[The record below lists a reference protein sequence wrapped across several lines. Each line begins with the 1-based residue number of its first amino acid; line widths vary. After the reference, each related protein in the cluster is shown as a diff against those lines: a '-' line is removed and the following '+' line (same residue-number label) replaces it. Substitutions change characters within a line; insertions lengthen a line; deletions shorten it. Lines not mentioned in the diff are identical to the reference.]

1 MELLFRISLIV
12 IVALGVRLLL
22 EAVRPPKQ
30 LAEPAMMLA
39 IMLPVALALWVS
51 WIYSLVEVLVFM
63 FSIFMIGIL
72 LIAIWFYVLQPM
84 GEAAE
89 TSNFH
94 GLNVGNWNVR
104 WDYFG
109 LLLLAAPVFLLILTY
124 NYFAGFFDFGIGR
137 LLPLLMLGYVY
148 FQAILR
154 R

>member
-1 MELLFRISLIV
+1 MELLFHISLIV
-12 IVALGVRLLL
+12 IVALAVRLLL
-22 EAVRPPKQ
+22 QAVSRPQQ
-30 LAEPAMMLA
+30 LAEPTVMLV
-39 IMLPVALALWVS
+39 IVLPVALALWVA
-51 WIYSLVEVLVFM
+51 WIYTLMEMLVFV
-63 FSIFMIGIL
+63 FSIFMIGVL
-72 LIAIWFYVLQPM
+72 LLGIWFYVLQPL

-89 TSNFH
+89 TSKFH
-94 GLNVGNWNVR
+94 GLNVGDWSVR

-137 LLPLLMLGYVY
+137 LLPLMVLGYVY